1 MESAFKS
8 KIADQLDRLLSQ
20 LQDLETY
27 KDDPD
32 ITKEDFEYV
41 FFSDLTLYR
50 ELKQDT
56 EAQLKEFESFLSS
69 AN

>member
-41 FFSDLTLYR
+41 FLWS
-50 ELKQDT
+50 
-56 EAQLKEFESFLSS
+56 EFP
-69 AN
+69 

>member
-41 FFSDLTLYR
+41 FSDLTFHR

>member
-41 FFSDLTLYR
+41 FSDLTFYR